1 MFLSQE
7 ESLRKAAAILWHL
20 YSNCCNG
27 FCRIKHMI
35 NTHRNLVKANKSLQ
49 FLVYFADDE
58 AGAYM
63 CLNPSFCKVKHG
75 VHFQCPFWNSE
86 NTFHTHNPWY
96 SAITRSA
103 SISVLV
109 MYPFRLVILHYACI
123 RNRTY
128 PFSLMKESLFN
139 GNSFAPDAYAKDIL
153 IASLPQQ
160 SHITFVHQTGICYD
174 I

>member
-1 MFLSQE
+1 MDRTKQRFSPTTLYRPDFVNAFPKSGDTLGLVTKCLDCKMFLSQE

-75 VHFQCPFWNSE
+75 VHFQCPF
-86 NTFHTHNPWY
+86 
-96 SAITRSA
+96 
-103 SISVLV
+103 
-109 MYPFRLVILHYACI
+109 
-123 RNRTY
+123 
-128 PFSLMKESLFN
+128 
-139 GNSFAPDAYAKDIL
+139 
-153 IASLPQQ
+153 
-160 SHITFVHQTGICYD
+160 
-174 I
+174 

>member
-1 MFLSQE
+1 MDRTKQRFSHLQPFIVLTSSMRPQNQETLSGWLQ
-7 ESLRKAAAILWHL
+7 SVLIARCFSVKKRVFVKRAILWHL

-75 VHFQCPFWNSE
+75 VHFQCPF
-86 NTFHTHNPWY
+86 
-96 SAITRSA
+96 
-103 SISVLV
+103 
-109 MYPFRLVILHYACI
+109 
-123 RNRTY
+123 
-128 PFSLMKESLFN
+128 
-139 GNSFAPDAYAKDIL
+139 
-153 IASLPQQ
+153 
-160 SHITFVHQTGICYD
+160 
-174 I
+174 